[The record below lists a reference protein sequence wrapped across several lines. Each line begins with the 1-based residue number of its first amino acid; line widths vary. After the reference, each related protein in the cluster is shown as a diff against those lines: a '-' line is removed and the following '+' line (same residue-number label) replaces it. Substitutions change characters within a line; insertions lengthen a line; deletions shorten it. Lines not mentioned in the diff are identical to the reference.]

1 MYLSFSVVVDTPV
14 ECTRI
19 SVGHGEESIPVK
31 RNLIKNFPSRC
42 KMHIAYTVYTA
53 LYAEIII
60 FNCKNDGENKAIQ
73 LKPVMHSVHKKA
85 KTEAEVCGK
94 IEICINKYR
103 NEKKKPQSMT
113 AENIY
118 TYTKA
123 AKLVAT
129 I

>member
-19 SVGHGEESIPVK
+19 SVGHGEVSIPVK

-73 LKPVMHSVHKKA
+73 LKPVMHSFGAQKGENRSRSLWKNRDLHK
-85 KTEAEVCGK
+85 
-94 IEICINKYR
+94 
-103 NEKKKPQSMT
+103 
-113 AENIY
+113 
-118 TYTKA
+118 
-123 AKLVAT
+123 
-129 I
+129 